1 MNLRSCFEE
10 EIKMMRVPNTQRDPS
25 KEAEVP
31 GIDLLIV

>member
-10 EIKMMRVPNTQRDPS
+10 EIKTMGVPNIQRDPS